1 MWKKIMSRDDH
12 VYLICN
18 FVMDAVCLA
27 YTIFVVIPKTSYYP
41 KFLIGVLTIMVSW
54 NLIQLI
60 KLLINEKADHQNAAE
75 D

>member
-41 KFLIGVLTIMVSW
+41 RLLVCVLTIMVPW